1 VSVLGFKDKLKSFLD
16 KRSRSLPRRV
26 VAVDFDNRQLRIV
39 QAETVLQKR
48 GQSVRLLQMVGLPMP
63 AGTDISDPRQ
73 VGRLLGK
80 SLSDMGIAGEALVCC
95 VPRGQAV
102 LKPLMMPPGTKANE
116 IAAMVQFQVAKEL
129 TFRPEEA
136 VIDFTV
142 EGPIDGGGQSSA
154 PLAPNSQQLLDTGP
168 HDNAGSQGNGG
179 SQGTSAGPGAGEGIP
194 VLVAAIRVS
203 VVDYYRQIAAA
214 ARPGSAK
221 AGSTKASGKNLYR
234 LGLRPY
240 ANMGCY
246 LACNPGAQGR
256 CVALVS
262 VYGDETE
269 IDVIGSG
276 KLTFSRSAVVQVP
289 QSREDAK
296 TQGPENCEADA
307 AIDSI
312 VTEVLRTLQS
322 YQVLQGS
329 GGSGEVGEIFV
340 AGGTGIERQLAAR
353 LNQKMSLRCE
363 LFDPTVALGLTAARS
378 AQPGQPSTDASSF
391 ISAIGLALGAPAGAE
406 PPLDFINPKRHVP
419 QADPKRRRRIAIA
432 ASVGA
437 AFLVAVASGWAYLS
451 SKQATIDKLAVTLNQ
466 LDKENKR
473 VEALA
478 SRVKVIS
485 AWENSGKDWLDHWAY
500 LSCLFP
506 SAQEAYIKSLS
517 TDTEQ
522 AAGVHKGSAK
532 VDVLKFTVQGRNND
546 VMTELGERLTKAG
559 YVFKAKDTNTG
570 APDAY
575 GYYCTES
582 VDLFIDPKVK
592 IDLSN
597 GKDVCRPDDDIS
609 AQLKGAP
616 PPKLV
621 AAPAPRTPDKP
632 APGPTTK
639 PKRPK
644 RTPPNAPGA
653 GGSQ

>member
-1 VSVLGFKDKLKSFLD
+1 LKSFLE

-39 QAETVLQKR
+39 EAQTVLHKK
-48 GQSVRLLQMVGLPMP
+48 GQSVRLLQMVGLPIP
-63 AGTDISDPRQ
+63 AGADVSDPRQ
-73 VGRLLGK
+73 VGQLLGK
-80 SLSDMGIAGEALVCC
+80 SLSDMGLAGEALVCC

-142 EGPIDGGGQSSA
+142 EGPTGASA
-154 PLAPNSQQLLDTGP
+154 PTGAAASAPQSWAPAPAQTQDATAAP
-168 HDNAGSQGNGG
+168 AV
-179 SQGTSAGPGAGEGIP
+179 TGEGIP

-214 ARPGSAK
+214 ARPGSPK
-221 AGSTKASGKNLYR
+221 PGSPKASGKNLYR

-246 LACNPGAQGR
+246 LACNPGAQDR
-256 CVALVS
+256 CAALVS

-276 KLTFSRSAVVQVP
+276 KLTFSRSAVVKVP
-289 QSREDAK
+289 QSAEGHRTDGAPNRDA
-296 TQGPENCEADA
+296 EA

-322 YQVLQGS
+322 YQVLQGPHN
-329 GGSGEVGEIFV
+329 GGQVREIFV
-340 AGGTGIERQLAAR
+340 AGGTGIEPTLAAR
-353 LNQKMSLRCE
+353 LKAKTSLRCE
-363 LFDPTVALGLTAARS
+363 LFDPTAALGLTSSRS
-378 AQPGQPSTDASSF
+378 SQTRHPSGDASSF

-419 QADPKRRRRIAIA
+419 QADPRRQRRIAIA
-432 ASVGA
+432 ACAVA
-437 AFLVAVASGWAYLS
+437 ALLVAVGSCWAYLS
-451 SKQATIDKLAVTLNQ
+451 SRQATLDRLALTQSQ
-466 LDKENKR
+466 LEKENKR

-485 AWENSGKDWLDHWAY
+485 AWENSGKDWLDHWGY

-506 SAQEAYIKSLS
+506 PAQDAYIKGLY

-522 AAGVHKGSAK
+522 AAGIRAGSGK
-532 VDVLKFTVQGRNND
+532 VDVLRFTVQGRNED
-546 VMTELGERLTKAG
+546 VMTELGERLAAAG
-559 YVFKAKDTNTG
+559 YRFKANSSKTDVS
-570 APDAY
+570 DAY
-575 GYYCTES
+575 GYNCSES
-582 VDLFIDPKVK
+582 VELIIDPRVK

-616 PPKLV
+616 PPKPSV
-621 AAPAPRTPDKP
+621 APPAKAPPIPDKTGSS
-632 APGPTTK
+632 ATTK

-644 RTPPNAPGA
+644 RAPANAPGA
-653 GGSQ
+653 GAGQ